1 MTINI
6 LFAAKAERW
15 PQYEAPLTK
24 ALKTAG
30 LKGFNLSTD
39 IAPQDVDYIVLAPN
53 GPVRDFT
60 PYANCKAVLNLWA
73 GVEDVVGN
81 STLTQPLARMVDHGL
96 TQGMVEW
103 VTGHVLRHHLGI
115 DAHIHGQDGVWRK
128 HTPPLA
134 ENRAVTILGLGALG
148 TACAKALVSLGFD
161 VTGWSRSAKDLP
173 GVRCLNGDAGLRTA
187 LETAQ
192 ILVLL
197 LPKTP
202 QTEDLM
208 NAARLALLPRGAVVI
223 NPGRGPLIDDDALL
237 EALDSGH
244 IAHATLD
251 VFRIEPLPPEHPYWA
266 HPSVTVTPHVA
277 SETREDTASEV
288 IAENIRRSEAG
299 EPILHLVDRDL
310 GY

>member
-6 LFAAKAERW
+6 LFAAREERW
-15 PQYEAPLTK
+15 PQYEGPLTDALRK
-24 ALKTAG
+24 AGVSDFRLA
-30 LKGFNLSTD
+30 TD

-53 GPVRDFT
+53 GPVKDFR
-60 PYANCKAVLNLWA
+60 PYTRCKAVLNLWA
-73 GVEDVVGN
+73 GVENVVTN
-81 STLTQPLARMVDHGL
+81 ASLTQPLTRMVDHGL

-103 VTGHVLRHHLGI
+103 VTGHVLRHHLGM

-128 HTPPLA
+128 GNPPLA
-134 ENRAVTILGLGALG
+134 RDRPVTILGLGVLG
-148 TACAKALVSLGFD
+148 AACAETLVALGFD
-161 VTGWSRSAKDLP
+161 VTGWSRSPKDIP
-173 GVRCLNGDAGLRTA
+173 GVRCLSGEGGLRKA
-187 LETAQ
+187 LGTAQ

-202 QTEDLM
+202 ETENLM
-208 NAARLALLPRGAVVI
+208 NAQRLALLPKGAFII
-223 NPGRGPLIDDDALL
+223 NPGRGPLIDDQALL

-251 VFRIEPLPPEHPYWA
+251 VFRVEPLPPEHPYWA

-299 EPILHLVDRDL
+299 EPLLHLVDRKL